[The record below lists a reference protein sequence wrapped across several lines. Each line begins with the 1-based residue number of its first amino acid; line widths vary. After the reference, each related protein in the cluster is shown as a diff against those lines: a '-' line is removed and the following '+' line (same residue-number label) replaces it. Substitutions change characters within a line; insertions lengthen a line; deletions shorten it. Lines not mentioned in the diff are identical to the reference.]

1 MKLSSVDYYL
11 DWPVSIKLKNLR
23 EFIITNLEKKGDLI
37 RWSIV
42 DIQDS
47 IDSFGTKKLKNKKN
61 INFFSYNLYFNSN
74 FVF

>member
-23 EFIITNLEKKGDLI
+23 QFIIANLEKKGDLI
-37 RWSIV
+37 RWSII

-47 IDSFGTKKLKNKKN
+47 IDSFETKKLKIKAVLAN
-61 INFFSYNLYFNSN
+61 
-74 FVF
+74 

>member
-42 DIQDS
+42 DIQNS
-47 IDSFGTKKLKNKKN
+47 IDSFGTKKLKVKAVIAN
-61 INFFSYNLYFNSN
+61 
-74 FVF
+74 

>member
-23 EFIITNLEKKGDLI
+23 EYIIANLEKKGDLI

-42 DIQDS
+42 DIQNS
-47 IDSFGTKKLKNKKN
+47 INSFGTKKLKIKAVMVN
-61 INFFSYNLYFNSN
+61 
-74 FVF
+74 

>member
-23 EFIITNLEKKGDLI
+23 EFIIANLEKKGDLI

-42 DIQDS
+42 EIQSS
-47 IDSFGTKKLKNKKN
+47 IDSYGTKKLTIKAVLAN
-61 INFFSYNLYFNSN
+61 
-74 FVF
+74 

>member
-23 EFIITNLEKKGDLI
+23 EFIITNLEKEGDLI

-42 DIQDS
+42 DIQNS
-47 IDSFGTKKLKNKKN
+47 IDSFGTKKLKIKAVIAN
-61 INFFSYNLYFNSN
+61 
-74 FVF
+74 

>member
-23 EFIITNLEKKGDLI
+23 EFIIANLEKKGDVI

-42 DIQDS
+42 DIKNS
-47 IDSFGTKKLKNKKN
+47 VDSFGTKKLMIKAVLAN
-61 INFFSYNLYFNSN
+61 
-74 FVF
+74 

>member
-1 MKLSSVDYYL
+1 MKLISVDYYL

-23 EFIITNLEKKGDLI
+23 EFIIINLEKKGDVI

-47 IDSFGTKKLKNKKN
+47 IDSFGTKKLKIKA
-61 INFFSYNLYFNSN
+61 
-74 FVF
+74 VFAN

>member
-1 MKLSSVDYYL
+1 MKLNSVDCHL

-42 DIQDS
+42 DIQNS
-47 IDSFGTKKLKNKKN
+47 IDSFGTKKLKIKAVIAN
-61 INFFSYNLYFNSN
+61 
-74 FVF
+74 

>member
-42 DIQDS
+42 DIQNS
-47 IDSFGTKKLKNKKN
+47 VDSFGIKKLKIKAVLAN
-61 INFFSYNLYFNSN
+61 
-74 FVF
+74 